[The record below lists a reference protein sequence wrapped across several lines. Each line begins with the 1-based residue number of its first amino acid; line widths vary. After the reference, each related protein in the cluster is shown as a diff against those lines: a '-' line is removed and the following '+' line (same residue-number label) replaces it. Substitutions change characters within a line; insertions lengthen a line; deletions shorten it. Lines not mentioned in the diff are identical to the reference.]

1 MTVAY
6 RLMDEMAAAFREVPA
21 SEAVSA
27 PDSRTSAARSRRPA
41 GPMGFWRSADDQP
54 RWARPALLIIAAA
67 AAWSYAW
74 QASRPVDIEIYYA
87 AAVRSMSMSFRNFVF
102 GAFDPAGF
110 VTTDKLPGAF
120 WLQAM
125 SVRLF
130 GVHDMALVLPQV
142 VEGTVTVLVLYHA
155 VRRMAGPVAG
165 ILAAGVLAISPATVS
180 LNRGNI
186 PDTLMILLAV
196 LAADATVTAVTT
208 GRRRPIV
215 LAGVWVGLAFQAK
228 MIEAWLVLPAIASCD
243 LLAAPGGWGQRLR
256 RAGAMGLAALAV
268 SLSWM
273 TAVSL
278 WPASMRPYIDGSN
291 NNSVFQQVFVY
302 NGFGRLDQASP
313 DQLVDRTIKLGLPKP
328 PPATWDRLLTG
339 SLGRDTGWLLAAV
352 LITVVAGLA
361 ARRRRPRTDQ
371 IRACL
376 ILWAV
381 WLVVLAVS
389 FSLST
394 AINSYYTAALSPA
407 VAALLGTGLMLG
419 WQHRHQGRTRLTVGL
434 AMLATAGYAWWLL
447 PASGTGLPAWLKGVL
462 IGFTLISAGCL
473 VVTWWHKSRQIL
485 AGAAVMLS
493 AAAVL
498 VVPAAASASVV
509 TSGLGPFQ
517 TPFESQRATT
527 DAIDFFSAG
536 FQAAQILPGLEAA
549 TRGTPYLMATQTA
562 VLAAPFIYASGR
574 EVVPIGG
581 FTGTIPAPTLSE
593 LKYLIELNDVHIFV
607 QAPSTSDPRLIW
619 IARHCI
625 KVTKTSGPPAV
636 LAVSVYYCPPFIF
649 LPKNFPG

>member
-1 MTVAY
+1 
-6 RLMDEMAAAFREVPA
+6 MDDMAAAFREVPA
-21 SEAVSA
+21 PEAASS
-27 PDSRTSAARSRRPA
+27 PDPRASAASSRRRPA
-41 GPMGFWRSADDQP
+41 GLMAFWRSTDDQP
-54 RWARPALLIIAAA
+54 RWARPALLIIAAV

-74 QASRPVDIEIYYA
+74 QASRPVNIEIYYA
-87 AAVRSMSMSFRNFVF
+87 AAVRSMSTSFRNFVF

-110 VTTDKLPGAF
+110 ITMDKLPGAF
-120 WLQAM
+120 WLQAL

-130 GVHDMALVLPQV
+130 GVHNWALVLPQV
-142 VEGTVTVLVLYHA
+142 VEGAVTVLVVYHA
-155 VRRMAGPVAG
+155 VRRMAGPAAG
-165 ILAAGVLAISPATVS
+165 ILAAGILAISPATVS

-186 PDTLMILLAV
+186 SDTLMILLAV

-228 MIEAWLVLPAIASCD
+228 MIEAWLVLPAIASCY
-243 LLAAPGGWGQRLR
+243 LLAAPGAWTQRLR
-256 RAGAMGLAALAV
+256 RAAAMGLAALAV

-278 WPASMRPYIDGSN
+278 WPASLRPYVDGSA

-313 DQLVDRTIKLGLPKP
+313 DQLVDRTIKLGLPEPP
-328 PPATWDRLLTG
+328 PPAWDRLLTG

-352 LITVVAGLA
+352 LITVVVGLT
-361 ARRRRPRTDQ
+361 ARRREPRTDR

-376 ILWAV
+376 ILWVV
-381 WLVVLAVS
+381 WLVVLAAS

-394 AINSYYTAALSPA
+394 AVNSYYTAALSPA
-407 VAALLGTGLMLG
+407 VSALLGTGLVLA
-419 WQHRHQGRTRLTVGL
+419 WQHRDQGRTLLAVGL
-434 AMLATAGYAWWLL
+434 AMLASAGYAWWLL
-447 PASGTGLPAWLKGVL
+447 PASGTGLPDWLQGVV
-462 IGFTLISAGCL
+462 IGFTLIAASCL
-473 VVTWWHKSRQIL
+473 AVTWWQKSRLL
-485 AGAAVMLS
+485 AGVAVTLS

-498 VVPAAASASVV
+498 VVPVVASASVV

-527 DAIDFFSAG
+527 DAIDFFGAG

-549 TRGTPYLMATQTA
+549 NRGTPYLMATQTA

-581 FTGTIPAPTLSE
+581 FTGTIPAPTLSD
-593 LKYLIELNDVHIFV
+593 LKSLIELNDVHIFV
-607 QAPSTSDPRLIW
+607 QAPSTTDPRLIW

-625 KVTKTSGPPAV
+625 KVTKRTGPPAI
-636 LAVSVYYCPPFIF
+636 LPVSVYYCPSFIF
-649 LPKNFPG
+649 LPKNFSG